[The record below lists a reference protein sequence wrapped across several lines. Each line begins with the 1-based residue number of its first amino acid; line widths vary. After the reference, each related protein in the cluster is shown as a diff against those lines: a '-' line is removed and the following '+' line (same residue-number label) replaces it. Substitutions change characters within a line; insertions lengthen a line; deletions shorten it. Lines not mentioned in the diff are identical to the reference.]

1 LGKLLVAIIFTVL
14 LVGALMYL
22 ANAKVAPGVTTKAN
36 NINTSITGA
45 TVNTTTGVGTVTS
58 P

>member
-1 LGKLLVAIIFTVL
+1 MGKLLVAIIFTVL

-22 ANAKVAPGVTTKAN
+22 ANTKVAPGVVNKADK
-36 NINTSITGA
+36 INTSITGA
-45 TVNTTTGVGTVTS
+45 TVNTTTGVGTVTA